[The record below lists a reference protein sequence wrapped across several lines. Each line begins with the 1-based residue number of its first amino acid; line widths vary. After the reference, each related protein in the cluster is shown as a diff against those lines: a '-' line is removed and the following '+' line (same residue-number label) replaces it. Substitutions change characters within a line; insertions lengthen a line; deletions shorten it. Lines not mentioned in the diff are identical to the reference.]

1 MKSETITFAD
11 LEKLLVNLGFVNL
24 HNPKYQI
31 FEHSRENA
39 RISLQNYAAND
50 LLRPVDLVIARGTL
64 EAHGLMSTAA
74 FNGYAEKVPS

>member
-24 HNPKYQI
+24 HHPKYQI

-39 RISLQNYAAND
+39 RISLPNYTPND
-50 LLRPVDLVIARGTL
+50 VLRPVDLVVARGTL
-64 EAHGLMSTAA
+64 EAYGLLSAAA
-74 FNGYAEKVPS
+74 FNGLAEKVPS